1 MDRNT
6 LLAFALSMLVF
17 IGYVSYQ
24 EQRRS
29 EMLAEAERQ
38 ARQLATEEG
47 ISADAAVEGQVVA
60 EGGEPDR
67 ASPPSGDAREV
78 AKADAEATVGEAAAS
93 AEESA
98 TGFIPRHETTLRND
112 RIVAVISNAPAMIES
127 WKLLDFM
134 EYVPEGE
141 IPIDL
146 VEDGFP
152 VLVTSVKGVP
162 GADFT
167 TANFEVV
174 SESERA
180 VTQVA
185 RNASGR
191 LTRTLRIDESGYG
204 FDLELE
210 FESRWRDGVDASF
223 DLRWPAAVSEREDF
237 KQISLIAYSEDEGV
251 TRSAVPGV
259 GQPGIFGF
267 GGAKDGIERVEGPV
281 RWAGFDIQY
290 FVGVVID
297 PAEIPRLNVVF
308 EAIEPRKSAEAEM
321 TLPSVSLGS
330 GAVAS
335 ESLRGFFGP
344 KAPEALATA
353 NHGLAHSVNRG
364 WSWLEPLTRLFEI
377 ALDWLYALVPN
388 YGVAIILLTILVRIF
403 TAPLMAK
410 QMRSSERMRALQPQL
425 AELKERYKDDPRKQ
439 SEETMKLYRQEG
451 VNPISGCLPLL
462 FQFPVL
468 IGLFYSLRS
477 SIALR
482 HAPFALWI
490 TDLSQPAT
498 LFVLPGVDLP
508 VRILPLIMAGSMYV
522 QQKMTPT
529 TGMDPAQA
537 RMMQIMMPG
546 MMLLFS
552 YTFPSGLVLYW
563 TVSNLLGIAQQIW
576 IRKHTEAAS

>member
-1 MDRNT
+1 MV
-6 LLAFALSMLVF
+6 VF

-24 EQRRS
+24 EQKRA
-29 EMLAEAERQ
+29 EIAAEAERQ
-38 ARQLATEEG
+38 AR
-47 ISADAAVEGQVVA
+47 SVE
-60 EGGEPDR
+60 
-67 ASPPSGDAREV
+67 
-78 AKADAEATVGEAAAS
+78 AEAVADQMS
-93 AEESA
+93 AGPQNAGARDESA
-98 TGFIPRHETTLRND
+98 TGTPGRKESGRSRSGSGGPAAPSDSIVEPARAAIDVPLQKTTLRNGE
-112 RIVAVISNAPAMIES
+112 IVAVISNAPAMIES

-146 VEDGFP
+146 IEAAFP
-152 VLVTSVKGVP
+152 VLSTNVKGIP
-162 GADFT
+162 GTDFT
-167 TANFEVV
+167 TTNFEIV
-174 SESERA
+174 SSSDHA

-185 RNASGR
+185 RNASGK

-204 FDLELE
+204 FDLELV
-210 FESRWRDGVDASF
+210 FESHRQDVVDAAF

-237 KQISLIAYSEDEGV
+237 QQISLIAYNEEEGV

-259 GQPGIFGF
+259 GQPGMFGF
-267 GGAKDGIERVEGPV
+267 GGSKDGIERIEGAA
-281 RWAGFDIQY
+281 RWAGFDVQY

-297 PAEIPRLNVVF
+297 TAERPRLNVVF
-308 EAIEPRKSAEAEM
+308 EPIEPRKSAEAKM
-321 TLPSVSLGS
+321 TLPSVSLGR
-330 GAVAS
+330 GTVIS
-335 ESLRGFFGP
+335 ESLRGFLGP
-344 KAPEALATA
+344 KTAEALATA
-353 NHGLAHSVNRG
+353 NHGLEHSVNRG

-377 ALDWLYALVPN
+377 ALDWLYALIPN

-410 QMRSSERMRALQPQL
+410 QMRSAEKMRALQPQL
-425 AELKERYKDDPRKQ
+425 TALKERFKDDPRKQ
-439 SEETMKLYRQEG
+439 SEETMKLYREEG
-451 VNPISGCLPLL
+451 VNPISGCLPLF

-498 LFVLPGVDLP
+498 LFVLPGVDFP
-508 VRILPLIMAGSMYV
+508 VRILPLIMAASMYV

-563 TVSNLLGIAQQIW
+563 TVSNLLGIAQQFW
-576 IRKHTEAAS
+576 IRKHTEATS